1 MPASVAELTPTNHGL
16 LMRCRA
22 ERLDGM
28 AQMLAGLGRPFTV
41 LAPDELCPAMAEYAA
56 RLTEWSARSVQP

>member
-1 MPASVAELTPTNHGL
+1 
-16 LMRCRA
+16 MRCRA

-41 LAPDELCPAMAEYAA
+41 LAPAELRTAVTEYAA
-56 RLTEWSARSVQP
+56 RLAEWSARPAP

>member
-1 MPASVAELTPTNHGL
+1 LL

-22 ERLDGM
+22 ERLDVM

-41 LAPDELCPAMAEYAA
+41 LAPAELRPAVTEYAA
-56 RLTEWSARSVQP
+56 HPGRMVGA

>member
-1 MPASVAELTPTNHGL
+1 MGRRIPPSTAELSEADGGV
-16 LMRCRA
+16 LMQCRA

-41 LAPDELCPAMAEYAA
+41 VTPDELRTAVAGYAA
-56 RLTEWSARSVQP
+56 RLLEWSAR

>member
-1 MPASVAELTPTNHGL
+1 
-16 LMRCRA
+16 MRCRA